1 MDRIR
6 RFLNGNEEIKKAIP
20 LYIEAFVKFYGEEKR
35 KEIEEKFNNLL
46 CLGYQNPSAIVIA
59 LITLENQKTIE
70 LLEPIFESINIPL
83 DLITGSLTL
92 SEKDYMPIS
101 HLYEL
106 IDLHNIGEEGRKQLF
121 YDDAF
126 RILNSR
132 LNMTEEEFKQLITTK
147 EIPQRYQDKSDFVKE
162 YIMNVIDTSKIERQ
176 YKYKFSLAKDLL
188 KAIIPSIN
196 EDNFEELLNNDI
208 VQKLMNTREN
218 LEEAY
223 KEYKEEL
230 GSLQDEAQNI
240 KELSTKLGNNLY
252 RQFLKENID
261 IFPENIRV
269 KVEEYLNDE
278 TAILEHDIWEIAGI
292 SLEHDGC
299 IKAFSEDA
307 ENILHD
313 SNSPSWK
320 VNSIKEERIKY
331 FKILGLDLGDNYD
344 DYLKSEEARKL
355 TPSKEGIER
364 FIKSKSYYLNKYNN
378 MFYPSLERHKKLL
391 AEVEKIDFMDKED
404 PVNAMTYIEGISYI
418 SSNFIRGEE
427 GYISYPILIINFSN
441 FNTDSLDHTIVH
453 ELNHVFESC
462 IGLVGEDEYEFIS
475 GWDLTTSKLNLLPG
489 QEVNT
494 LENRE
499 NRSYELFNEIINE
512 LIAKKISQIMHEE
525 NMYVFDDENNSK
537 YEYTTGYDYS
547 RFLVEDFFNEFKDAI
562 IKSRSNGNIEII
574 FDEVGKDNFDALNE
588 LFHIYNDAF
597 SSISEKV
604 KLYSSV
610 QKGEETELTRI
621 YYKLVE
627 KRNQILEN
635 MRKYRANKNAE
646 VKGVTI

>member
-1 MDRIR
+1 MDRIL

-35 KEIEEKFNNLL
+35 EEIEKKFNNLL
-46 CLGYQNPSAIVIA
+46 CLGYQTPSAVVNA
-59 LITLENQKTIE
+59 VSTLEKQKTRE
-70 LLEPIFESINIPL
+70 LLEPVFEGINVPL
-83 DLITGSLTL
+83 DSIAGTCTL
-92 SEKDYMPIS
+92 SDKDYMPIS

-132 LNMTEEEFKQLITTK
+132 LNMTKEEFEQLITTK
-147 EIPQRYQDKSDFVKE
+147 EIPKRYQDKSDFVKD
-162 YIMNVIDTSKIERQ
+162 YIMDAIDTSKIEGQ
-176 YKYKFSLAKDLL
+176 YKYKFALVKDLL

-196 EDNFEELLNNDI
+196 EDNFEELLNSDT
-208 VQKLMNTREN
+208 VQKLMNTKDN

-223 KEYKEEL
+223 KRYKEEL
-230 GSLQDEAQNI
+230 GSLQDEVQNI
-240 KELSTKLGNNLY
+240 KELSTELGKDLY
-252 RQFLKENID
+252 RKFLKENID

-269 KVEEYLNDE
+269 KVEKYLNDK
-278 TAILEHDIWEIAGI
+278 TAILENDIWEIAGI

-331 FKILGLDLGDNYD
+331 FKIIGLDLGDNYD

-378 MFYPSLERHKKLL
+378 IFYTSLERHKKLL
-391 AEVEKIDFMDKED
+391 AEVEKIDFMDKKD
-404 PVNAMTYIEGISYI
+404 PVNAMTYIEGVSYI
-418 SSNFIRGEE
+418 SPNFISGEE
-427 GYISYPILIINFSN
+427 GYISYPILIINFSD
-441 FNTDSLDHTIVH
+441 FNSDRLDHTIVH

-462 IGLVGEDEYEFIS
+462 IGLVGENEYEFIF
-475 GWDLTTSKLNLLPG
+475 GWEFTTENLNLVPG

-494 LENRE
+494 LENRK
-499 NRSYELFNEIINE
+499 NRPYELFSEMINE

-525 NMYVFDDENNSK
+525 NMYIFDDENNSK

-547 RFLVEDFFNEFKDAI
+547 RFLVKDFFNEFKDAI
-562 IKSRSNGNIEII
+562 IRSRSNGNIEII
-574 FDEVGKDNFDALNE
+574 FDEVGKENFDALNE
-588 LFHIYNDAF
+588 LFHIYNDSF
-597 SSISEKV
+597 SSMSRKI
-604 KLYSSV
+604 KLYSSL

-627 KRNQILEN
+627 KRDQILES
-635 MRKYRANKNAE
+635 MRIYCANKKDEA
-646 VKGVTI
+646 KGVTI